1 MVHLKSSSQ
10 TIEES
15 LQKQFS
21 TVMQKFWNNRQN
33 NSCQITLE
41 QWLSRVLQYYS
52 IRLVGQNPT
61 QKQL

>member
-1 MVHLKSSSQ
+1 MVHLKNSSQ
-10 TIEES
+10 TTEES

-21 TVMQKFWNNRQN
+21 TVMQKFWNNSES

-52 IRLVGQNPT
+52 IRHVGQNPT
-61 QKQL
+61 RKQL